1 MRISLKLAVVFA
13 LFGAAIAG
21 GFQYSRVKSTRGEMY
36 AGQARLAEVSLSA
49 VKALLETSRAQGGDY
64 SEVSKGL
71 RELQGSGIASVLVK
85 DARGRW
91 VVWRS
96 GTLTAQRQTHSGMP
110 LHLVTDGYYDV
121 EAPVKLGRR
130 GQGLVQASFDISGL
144 EGRLRD
150 LETDAFGSGLLA
162 FLATTL
168 AAWLIGTW
176 FGTKIERLVPKLEA
190 LSRDPERFRSLKTP
204 STGDEIARLVT
215 AFNRMGE
222 FLKAETQRRHI
233 AEREKAELSA
243 MLVHDLKTPLT
254 VIHSGISL
262 LQDQLSQDV
271 VAVER
276 RSRPPAQ
283 AKPGLPLRRKSDQPN
298 RRTFELLKMSADRLH
313 RMVEDVLQLSRLEE
327 VGELREVSSV
337 DLAELARACAK
348 DFQLVVAE
356 RGQKLHLAVPP
367 DALPI
372 RVQGDGPLLRR
383 VLDNLVHNAVEH
395 TQPGGAI
402 RVKVEVS
409 SATARVEVSDA
420 GPGIPAEARAD
431 IFRKFFQKDLK
442 RHVGNVGLGL
452 ALCQKAVQR
461 HGGKIGVEDAKPKG
475 ACFYFTLP
483 LASGEKAL
491 SEDKPQRPE

>member
-21 GFQYSRVKSTRGEMY
+21 GFQYSRVKSARNEMY
-36 AGQARLAEVSLSA
+36 AGQSRMAEVAVSA
-49 VKALLETSRAQGGDY
+49 VKAMLEASRAQAGDY
-64 SEVSKGL
+64 GEVSRGL

-91 VVWRS
+91 VVWRA
-96 GTLTAQRQTHSGMP
+96 GTAAAQRQTHPGLP
-110 LHLVTDGYYDV
+110 LDQVTDGFYDV

-130 GQGLVQASFDISGL
+130 GQGLVQVSFSISPL
-144 EGRLRD
+144 EAKLRA
-150 LETDAFGSGLLA
+150 LEADAFGSGLMA

-176 FGTKIERLVPKLEA
+176 FGTKLEQLVPKLEA
-190 LSRDPERFRSLKTP
+190 LSRDPERFRSLKIP
-204 STGDEIARLVT
+204 STGDEVVRLVA

-222 FLKAETQRRHI
+222 HLKAETHARRL

-262 LQDQLSQDV
+262 LQDQLSQDQ

-276 RSRPPAQ
+276 RSRPVAPV
-283 AKPGLPLRRKSDQPN
+283 KPGMPLRRKFDQPN

-327 VGELREVSSV
+327 VAELREVAFV
-337 DLAELARACAK
+337 DMVELARTCAK

-356 RGQKLHLAVPP
+356 RGQSLRLDVPEDGVP
-367 DALPI
+367 V

-395 TQPGGAI
+395 TPPGGVI
-402 RVKVEVS
+402 RVRLEAT
-409 SATARVEVSDA
+409 SAVARVEVCDS

-475 ACFYFTLP
+475 AAFYFTLP
-483 LASGEKAL
+483 RVSGEGQ
-491 SEDKPQRPE
+491 PQLA